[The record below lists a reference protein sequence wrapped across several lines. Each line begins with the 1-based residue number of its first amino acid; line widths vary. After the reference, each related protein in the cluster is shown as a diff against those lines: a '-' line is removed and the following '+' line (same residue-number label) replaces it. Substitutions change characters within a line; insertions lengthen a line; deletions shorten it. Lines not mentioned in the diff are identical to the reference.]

1 MNCQVGERNILK
13 TYTVLLVALH
23 NSVSQTAHNKKYP
36 EQSKECPCWM
46 LTHRKTPPIRNRK
59 RGFSTKQ
66 LCTQLSQASL
76 GLVLFSSWAHCLPE
90 WNMKGRF
97 LKGPQPEEGLI
108 LWGGEGKSGSNIWT
122 TTSFSYCSVNLKR
135 TVLAQ
140 IYFLFMLSFPAQFQ
154 RCVLLKGCYIL
165 KGDFQPFLKMFSSEI
180 ISLIELW

>member
-1 MNCQVGERNILK
+1 M
-13 TYTVLLVALH
+13 ALH

-108 LWGGEGKSGSNIWT
+108 LWGGRREEWKQHLDHNIL
-122 TTSFSYCSVNLKR
+122 FILQCQPEAYCSGWNIFSVHVVLPSIIPEMRTFEGLLHFKR
-135 TVLAQ
+135 WLPAIFENVHFRNYIPNRTTVTYSHFS
-140 IYFLFMLSFPAQFQ
+140 IKK
-154 RCVLLKGCYIL
+154 RCLRNIAT
-165 KGDFQPFLKMFSSEI
+165 
-180 ISLIELW
+180 